1 MFIALY
7 LAGKYFN
14 MFTINDKFV
23 GHLLAS
29 SPILYSSDEPQK
41 VILIINHNP
50 QLVIGIQ
57 INQEILGQ
65 TIQRVSSRI
74 GIPFFG
80 NDPLWDG
87 GNLGK
92 DKIHVIHT
100 TDWMGR
106 SSVQLNDELAVTSD
120 ISVLTALSEGQGPSQ
135 FRACAG
141 FCSWSNS
148 EFMDALGIQPG
159 GIERK
164 QTDWEI
170 APGTTSLVMH
180 PDGAEPQWL
189 RVLEASAVFQAAQ
202 WF

>member
-1 MFIALY
+1 
-7 LAGKYFN
+7 

-148 EFMDALGIQPG
+148 CLLY
-159 GIERK
+159 
-164 QTDWEI
+164 
-170 APGTTSLVMH
+170 TS
-180 PDGAEPQWL
+180 PSPRD
-189 RVLEASAVFQAAQ
+189 S
-202 WF
+202 